1 MTFVKKALSPDEYG
15 EVLFQHDWMRGEP
28 SDVVC
33 ELLAKS
39 ERLFFRQDD
48 ILFREGD
55 KMQHCLLVETGKLQ
69 AFRHTYGG
77 DEKIFGQ
84 FERGEFVAIAA
95 VFMDHGRFPMNIR
108 AQSDGHTLMI
118 PRQDI
123 HQFCL
128 QRPELALRLLNY
140 LGKKLYSTINQIDWL
155 TSSSA
160 PQRLADYLL
169 RQHHIQQTQH
179 LTLPVSRGQLATS
192 LGMRSETLS
201 RLMSDW
207 KRQGHIIY
215 RGHQVELCDLNY
227 LKELAAEARRT
238 F

>member
-1 MTFVKKALSPDEYG
+1 MTFVKKALSPDDDG
-15 EVLFQHDWMRGEP
+15 EVLFQHDWMRNEP
-28 SDVVC
+28 RHVVSA
-33 ELLAKS
+33 LLAKS

-69 AFRHTYGG
+69 AFRHTYSGS
-77 DEKIFGQ
+77 EKIFGQ
-84 FERGEFVAIAA
+84 FGRGEFVAIAA
-95 VFMDHGRFPMNIR
+95 VFMDHGRFPMTIR
-108 AQSDGHTLMI
+108 ALSEGHTLMI

-140 LGKKLYSTINQIDWL
+140 LGEKLYSTINQIDWL

-169 RQHHIQQTQH
+169 RQYHIQQTQQ
-179 LTLPVSRGQLATS
+179 LTLPMNRGQLATS
-192 LGMRSETLS
+192 LGMRGETLS

-207 KRQGHIIY
+207 KRQGRITY
-215 RGHQVELCDLNY
+215 RGHQITLCDLHY
-227 LKELAAEARRT
+227 LMALAAEARRT

>member
-1 MTFVKKALSPDEYG
+1 MTFVKKALSPDDDG
-15 EVLFQHDWMRGEP
+15 EVLFQHDWMRNEP
-28 SDVVC
+28 CHVVSA
-33 ELLAKS
+33 LLAKS

-69 AFRHTYGG
+69 AFRHTYSGS
-77 DEKIFGQ
+77 EKIFGQ
-84 FERGEFVAIAA
+84 FGCGEFVAIAA
-95 VFMDHGRFPMNIR
+95 VFMDHGRFPMTIR
-108 AQSDGHTLMI
+108 ALSEGHTLMI

-169 RQHHIQQTQH
+169 RQYHIQQTQQ
-179 LTLPVSRGQLATS
+179 LTLPMNRGQLATS
-192 LGMRSETLS
+192 LGMRGETLS

-207 KRQGHIIY
+207 KRQDRITY
-215 RGHQVELCDLNY
+215 RGHQITLCDLHY
-227 LKELAAEARRT
+227 LMGLAAEARRT

>member
-1 MTFVKKALSPDEYG
+1 MTFVKKALSPDGDG
-15 EVLFQHDWMRGEP
+15 EVLFQHDWMRNEP
-28 SDVVC
+28 RHVVSA
-33 ELLAKS
+33 LLAKS

-69 AFRHTYGG
+69 AFRHTYSGS
-77 DEKIFGQ
+77 EKIFGQ
-84 FERGEFVAIAA
+84 FGRGEFVAIAA
-95 VFMDHGRFPMNIR
+95 VFMDHGRFPMTIR
-108 AQSDGHTLMI
+108 ALSEGHTLMI

-169 RQHHIQQTQH
+169 RQYHIQQTQQ
-179 LTLPVSRGQLATS
+179 LALPMNRGQLATS
-192 LGMRSETLS
+192 LGMRGETLS

-207 KRQGHIIY
+207 KRQGRITY
-215 RGHQVELCDLNY
+215 RGHQITLCDLHY
-227 LKELAAEARRT
+227 LMALAAEARRT